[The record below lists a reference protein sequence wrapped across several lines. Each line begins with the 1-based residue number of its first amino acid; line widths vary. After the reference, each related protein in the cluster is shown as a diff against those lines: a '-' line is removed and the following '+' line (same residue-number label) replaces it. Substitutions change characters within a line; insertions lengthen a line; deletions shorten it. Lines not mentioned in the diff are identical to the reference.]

1 MKFKLVGMKS
11 QLEEQEKRVDESQQH
26 LRKVEA
32 DQQIAKTTLD
42 EVFAGELKL
51 AFKSV
56 SSTFLGEMKQAQT
69 PFCFGC
75 LNRSFFRSCLL
86 NAHYPWLTDHCQ

>member
-1 MKFKLVGMKS
+1 MKFKLVGMKN
-11 QLEEQEKRVDESQQH
+11 QLEEQEKRVDESQQQ

-32 DQQIAKTTLD
+32 DQQIAKATLD

-56 SSTFLGEMKQAQT
+56 SLTFLGEMKQAQT

-75 LNRSFFRSCLL
+75 LNQSFFRSCRL
-86 NAHYPWLTDHCQ
+86 NAYYHWPTDHFQ

>member
-1 MKFKLVGMKS
+1 MGMKN
-11 QLEEQEKRVDESQQH
+11 QLEEQEKRVAESQQQ

-51 AFKSV
+51 SFKSV
-56 SSTFLGEMKQAQT
+56 SSTFVWEMKQAQF
-69 PFCFGC
+69 PLCFGYPSQ
-75 LNRSFFRSCLL
+75 NFFRSCRL
-86 NAHYPWLTDHCQ
+86 NAHWSFS